1 VTVGAAEDTEDL
13 GGSGHRAT
21 GLAEFVA
28 LSLFGV
34 ECLVILGFI
43 AAAIA
48 NQAQFGGQ
56 AFGVEGASSHVWGYT
71 LSLASEWSSPGIV
84 VAFLLGPLAL
94 VAWIRKRGGG
104 DELTEARTRL
114 AVRLALGLAV
124 LTVLGG
130 ALSIVGRVLQ
140 FAPSENWASFFGI
153 LGTGAGAICLGIV
166 GMYVAVRLDVPDP
179 DGEVAW
185 GDEDG

>member
-1 VTVGAAEDTEDL
+1 MSVGLPKDDP
-13 GGSGHRAT
+13 GGADDRGIR
-21 GLAEFVA
+21 LAENVAVKLFV
-28 LSLFGV
+28 V
-34 ECLVILGFI
+34 EGFVILGFV

-56 AFGVEGASSHVWGYT
+56 AFGVQGASTHLWGYT
-71 LSLASEWSSPGIV
+71 LSLASDWSSPGIV

-94 VAWIRKRGGG
+94 VAWIRQRGGG

-114 AVRLALGLAV
+114 AVRLALVLAV

-140 FAPSENWASFFGI
+140 FAPSDNWGSFFGI
-153 LGTGAGAICLGIV
+153 LGTGAGAICLGIM
-166 GMYVAVRLDVPDP
+166 GMYVAARLGVPAAGDVAS
-179 DGEVAW
+179 GE
-185 GDEDG
+185 EDR